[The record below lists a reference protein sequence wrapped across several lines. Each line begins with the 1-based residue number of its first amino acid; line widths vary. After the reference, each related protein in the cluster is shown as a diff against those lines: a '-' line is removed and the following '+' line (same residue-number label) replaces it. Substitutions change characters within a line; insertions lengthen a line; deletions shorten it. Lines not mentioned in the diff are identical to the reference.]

1 MCVSGGGGG
10 NTGGW
15 GQAGVR
21 RGWAVT
27 DASLWLLLP
36 CAAAA
41 VTEALAGTQE
51 GWKLLQQHVVAELT
65 MRELDMQVRQAHK
78 HTQA

>member
-1 MCVSGGGGG
+1 M
-10 NTGGW
+10 
-15 GQAGVR
+15 
-21 RGWAVT
+21 
-27 DASLWLLLP
+27 
-36 CAAAA
+36 
-41 VTEALAGTQE
+41 TEALAGTQE